1 MQSANL
7 KIAERLKQWLIPAG
21 LCVLLLIGSPVFSNS
36 AGGGVLRS
44 RVYNLRN
51 ISSEQARDLF
61 MQLNIGKSYN
71 MLTPEVLIVTSNVG
85 SELVTATE
93 IINVLDQ
100 SPLVQIRT
108 LMDASQ
114 SESLPDPAALIAALG
129 SISAG
134 TLTEAPAKGEARPAI
149 VDIVDGELIAIATED
164 VLADIEAAAENWKQ
178 TYAASRPDNVLI
190 TAATETPEV
199 TPEPVSVTKEPNA
212 VENAPAPTAATD
224 PNAGEGPEAETEEAP
239 VVSDETPPAP
249 EAVEPNVSAEPQPSV
264 EATLAEVA
272 EEVFG
277 ESAAVDE
284 DAEPDQPEAT
294 AADEEDFLSEGLME
308 ELASAEQAVEPTA
321 KAPAT
326 VEDTA
331 VEGEPA
337 VVEEAALP
345 TETMTEETV
354 EAVVEEAP
362 AEMETPEPAA
372 EKAPAVVETTE
383 PVAEEAPAAVEAETT
398 EEKTDPM
405 AMIQALLAQSK
416 AEKAKAAA
424 AEQEAEAV
432 VAAEEQPEEQPEEQT
447 AEPVTESVPTAQT
460 DDTGDTLQAE
470 LALLR
475 QRLAEL
481 EATAAEETAPDAA
494 AAAESEKTAA
504 EEVKPDTTA
513 AKIQS
518 APKIA
523 DAELE
528 VVNPNLPQEM
538 ELEALV
544 DMVGEQLG
552 LNYLYEQNL
561 LKNQKVQL
569 KVFG

>member
-224 PNAGEGPEAETEEAP
+224 PNAGE
-239 VVSDETPPAP
+239 
-249 EAVEPNVSAEPQPSV
+249 EP
-264 EATLAEVA
+264 
-272 EEVFG
+272 
-277 ESAAVDE
+277 
-284 DAEPDQPEAT
+284 
-294 AADEEDFLSEGLME
+294 
-308 ELASAEQAVEPTA
+308 
-321 KAPAT
+321 
-326 VEDTA
+326 
-331 VEGEPA
+331 
-337 VVEEAALP
+337 
-345 TETMTEETV
+345 
-354 EAVVEEAP
+354 
-362 AEMETPEPAA
+362 
-372 EKAPAVVETTE
+372 
-383 PVAEEAPAAVEAETT
+383 
-398 EEKTDPM
+398 
-405 AMIQALLAQSK
+405 
-416 AEKAKAAA
+416 
-424 AEQEAEAV
+424 
-432 VAAEEQPEEQPEEQT
+432 
-447 AEPVTESVPTAQT
+447 
-460 DDTGDTLQAE
+460 
-470 LALLR
+470 
-475 QRLAEL
+475 
-481 EATAAEETAPDAA
+481 
-494 AAAESEKTAA
+494 
-504 EEVKPDTTA
+504 
-513 AKIQS
+513 
-518 APKIA
+518 
-523 DAELE
+523 
-528 VVNPNLPQEM
+528 
-538 ELEALV
+538 
-544 DMVGEQLG
+544 
-552 LNYLYEQNL
+552 
-561 LKNQKVQL
+561 
-569 KVFG
+569 